1 MLAPFLFPKLIRR
14 STRIR
19 LYGKKVAYNNLFNAS
34 RQAARSSDSLNKLS
48 IAAIWMN
55 ELQVWSW
62 TIGGQQIH
70 SLLHFGARAIR
81 RRSVRLVCYEM
92 HLGAGDSRVGDR
104 VMRYRQCSNHLRN
117 RSKNLRNQHSD
128 TTQHRYWIKE
138 ENYKIKRIHS
148 RNWRIDKRATRLGWS
163 EFGTGIGLSPRDFT
177 LEYR

>member
-1 MLAPFLFPKLIRR
+1 MITEILRKVPSEEPFFYFPCFSNCMQWLGDNGGIRCGPFVPSWLLR
-14 STRIR
+14 RKKRGLNVSPFSVSQINQKIDAYPSVR
-19 LYGKKVAYNNLFNAS
+19 KKVAYNNLFNAS
-34 RQAARSSDSLNKLS
+34 RQAARLSDSLNKLS

-104 VMRYRQCSNHLRN
+104 VMRYRQC
-117 RSKNLRNQHSD
+117 
-128 TTQHRYWIKE
+128 
-138 ENYKIKRIHS
+138 
-148 RNWRIDKRATRLGWS
+148 
-163 EFGTGIGLSPRDFT
+163 
-177 LEYR
+177 